1 MKMKDNMKKLLILV
15 FLVSLFTS
23 CWTKT
28 EYGKLAHECDSLSMK
43 RAELLVQNKNL
54 VKEINLLN
62 KERNLLQENKMQDY
76 HFYVVLKVRHY
87 GYKYGGGYSII
98 ALPVEKRAFDELTI
112 GKEINYIYKAN
123 NNGDINVEVW
133 EKLIGKNYK
142 DCYSQVAKIIRDSK
156 RKK

>member
-1 MKMKDNMKKLLILV
+1 MKDNMKKLLTLA

-28 EYGKLAHECDSLSMK
+28 EYEKLAHECDSLS
-43 RAELLVQNKNL
+43 RERTELLVQNKNL

-62 KERNLLQENKMQDY
+62 KERNLLQENKIQNY
-76 HFYVVLKVRHY
+76 HFYVVLKVHHY

-98 ALPVEKRAFDELTI
+98 ALPVEKRAFDRLTI
-112 GKEINYIYKAN
+112 GEGINYIYKAN
-123 NNGDINVEVW
+123 SNGDINVEVW
-133 EKLIGKNYK
+133 EKLICKDYD